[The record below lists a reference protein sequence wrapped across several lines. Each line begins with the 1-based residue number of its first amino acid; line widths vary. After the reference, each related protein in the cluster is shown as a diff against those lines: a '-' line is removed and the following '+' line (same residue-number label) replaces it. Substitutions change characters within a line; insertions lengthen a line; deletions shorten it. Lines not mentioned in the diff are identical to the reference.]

1 MSVPVI
7 VIGAGGHAR
16 VVADALRG
24 AGSEVLGFVDA
35 DWGRHG
41 AQLDGLMVLGGDEML
56 ATYRSANVLL
66 ANGIGSIG
74 IPTRRRAVHE
84 ALAADGWRFTTVIHP
99 RATVSPHARLEEGA
113 QVMAGAVVQP
123 GAVIGVGCIVN
134 TGSVVDH
141 DCVLGAHCHV
151 APGATLS
158 GEVHLGA
165 ECHVG
170 TGAVV
175 VQSIRLGA
183 RTLIGAGAVVVRDHP
198 GAATLVGVP
207 AQAQVSK

>member
-16 VVADALRG
+16 VVADALR
-24 AGSEVLGFVDA
+24 AAEREVLGFTDT
-35 DWGRHG
+35 DLTRHG
-41 AQLDGLMVLGGDEML
+41 AQLDGVLVLGGDEML
-56 ATYRSANVLL
+56 ATYRAANVVL

-74 IPTRRRAVHE
+74 VPTRRRAVHE
-84 ALAADGWRFTTVIHP
+84 ALVADGWRFTTVLHP

-123 GAVIGVGCIVN
+123 GAVIGVGSIVN
-134 TGSVVDH
+134 TGALVDH

-158 GEVHLGA
+158 GEVHLGT

-175 VQSIRLGA
+175 VQGVRLGA
-183 RTLIGAGAVVVRDHP
+183 RTLIGAGAVVVRDHS

-207 AQAQVSK
+207 ARAKGSS

>member
-35 DWGRHG
+35 DSGRHG

-99 RATVSPHARLEEGA
+99 RATVSPHARLEEGV

-141 DCVLGAHCHV
+141 DCVLGAQCHV

-158 GEVHLGA
+158 GEVHLGT

-170 TGAVV
+170 TGAVI
-175 VQSIRLGA
+175 VQGVTLGA
-183 RTLIGAGAVVVRDHP
+183 RTLIGAGAVVVCDYP
-198 GAATLVGVP
+198 GGVTLMGVP
-207 AQAQVSK
+207 ARAKGST